1 MGRKRI
7 VKGKS
12 RKQQAQQEATL
23 LSFES
28 NKNYALL
35 STDEI
40 KIDFQDIFGHKE
52 CKNELRNLISFLEN
66 PEKYNNF
73 GVRPHTRYLIT
84 GNLGVGKKTIICALA
99 KTTGL
104 PIIIVE
110 PTFFYNIEAALE
122 NEVDNLFTE
131 VENMISEGRNCILL
145 FKEFQWFLSQESK
158 FKMPCIE
165 KLLGYFKLF
174 PEVIMFAT
182 ISSASIEVPQVLLE
196 TPGFTKTVALEVP
209 DINIRKEIFA
219 FFLQNIPVSE
229 KLDIHKL
236 ALDTHQM
243 TVSDIKKL
251 IQDTKLMTLK
261 KQAEV
266 IEYEHFSEALSESEF
281 GHQNQALSEEERLC
295 TARHESGHVIAGYFS
310 DPEGYKISKVDV
322 TPRSIYA
329 GITITNVNEDKLTF
343 FKDDIKKRIIH
354 CLGGMAAEEF
364 YYNSTSIGVSADL
377 MDATSSAVSY
387 VKYFGMSKMLGPVC
401 LDEAILNSP
410 ILHDEADREIQQLL
424 KELYNKTFKII
435 IKHSDKLEKL
445 SQALMEKE
453 VLFREEILEI
463 LKS

>member
-1 MGRKRI
+1 MRGKRI

-12 RKQQAQQEATL
+12 RKKKLQQEATL
-23 LSFES
+23 LSYEN
-28 NKNYALL
+28 NKNYTLL
-35 STDEI
+35 LPDEI
-40 KIDFQDIFGHKE
+40 EIDFQDIFGHKE

-66 PEKYNNF
+66 PEKYNDF

-122 NEVDNLFTE
+122 NEVDNLFAE
-131 VENMISEGRNCILL
+131 VEAMISEGMNCILL
-145 FKEFQWFLSQESK
+145 FKEFQWFLSQTSK
-158 FKMPCIE
+158 LKMPCIE

-182 ISSASIEVPQVLLE
+182 TSAGIEVPQVLLE
-196 TPGFTKTVALEVP
+196 TPGFTKTVTLEVP
-209 DINIRKEIFA
+209 DINIRKEIFT

-243 TVSDIKKL
+243 TISDIKKL

-261 KQAEV
+261 KHAEV

-295 TARHESGHVIAGYFS
+295 TARHEAGHVIAGYFS

-343 FKDDIKKRIIH
+343 FQNDIKNRIIH

-364 YYNSTSIGVSADL
+364 YYDSTSIGVSGDL
-377 MDATSSAVSY
+377 MDATNSAVSY
-387 VKYFGMSKMLGPVC
+387 VKYFGMSKKLGPVC
-401 LDEAILNSP
+401 LDEEVLNSP
-410 ILHDEADREIQQLL
+410 VLHDEADREVQQLL
-424 KELYNKTFKII
+424 KELYSKTFKII
-435 IKHSDKLEKL
+435 VKHSDKLEKL